1 MPDDAPSPVI
11 WRTPDAV
18 AHIARSVPPYGVAAA
33 TPDPE
38 IPMLTI
44 EDLGI
49 LRGVDYSPAGEVVVT
64 ITPTY
69 SGCPAM
75 REISVDVKAR
85 LARAGFARVALRTQ
99 LSPPWTTDWITAE
112 GRRKLAA
119 AGITPPPEPRAPQ
132 TRAPEA
138 GASDVPVSAGSR
150 RSGPVPLT
158 LGPPPSSRC
167 PRCGSS
173 DTRLTAQFGA
183 TACKSLHR
191 CSACGEP
198 FEAVKAL

>member
-1 MPDDAPSPVI
+1 MVTGA
-11 WRTPDAV
+11 
-18 AHIARSVPPYGVAAA
+18 ARPAYAVAAA

-38 IPMLTI
+38 LPALTI

-49 LRGVDYSPAGEVVVT
+49 LRSVDDPPGQGVVIT

-75 REISVDVKAR
+75 REIAADIEAR
-85 LARAGFARVALRTQ
+85 LHRAGFPRVTVATRLA
-99 LSPPWTTDWITAE
+99 PPWSTDWITAE

-119 AGITPPPEPRAPQ
+119 AGIAPPSAAPSRA
-132 TRAPEA
+132 
-138 GASDVPVSAGSR
+138 
-150 RSGPVPLT
+150 GPVPLT
-158 LGPPPSSRC
+158 LAYPPPASALAAGPLSSGPLAPGPLAPGC
-167 PRCGSS
+167 PRCGSA

-191 CSACGEP
+191 CAACGEP
-198 FEAVKAL
+198 FESVKPL